1 MERQRREEWERAK
14 KEELARRRAGEQEE
28 ISRLR
33 AKKRSLE
40 QELEAVVSSCW
51 NPKKHFHWEVMKS
64 TLRMKCIN
72 ILLLLFLFLFFQ
84 VLFNKI
90 LFWKASCKTQ

>member
-14 KEELARRRAGEQEE
+14 KEELDRRRAGEQEE

-40 QELEAVVSSCW
+40 LELEAVVSSCW
-51 NPKKHFHWEVMKS
+51 NP
-64 TLRMKCIN
+64 
-72 ILLLLFLFLFFQ
+72 
-84 VLFNKI
+84 
-90 LFWKASCKTQ
+90 